1 MGKREMLDNGNLSA
15 KDDKEKMKVD
25 VIGVPIDLGASRR
38 GVDMGPS
45 AIRYAGLR
53 RQLLEMGLDYRDKG
67 NIPVDV
73 IDYDEES
80 PRRPRHIEQIN
91 RVNEMLA
98 DQVSKSLQEGCF
110 PVVLGGD
117 HSIAVGTILGV
128 QREFKNIGIIWMD
141 AHGDFNSLESSI
153 TGNLH
158 GMSLAASTGRGAA
171 ELTSFRSTDT
181 PFVDPEKV
189 VIVGARSIDK
199 EEGRLLLESGVTI
212 FTISDIDMY
221 GMRCIM
227 EKAIRIAGEGTSGY
241 HVSFDMD
248 VLNPNEAPG
257 VGTPVYGGL
266 TYREAHL
273 ASEMIAEDGRILS
286 LEMVEVN
293 PILDQRNQTSEIA
306 VSLVCSLLGK
316 QIIKRSG

>member
-1 MGKREMLDNGNLSA
+1 MRI
-15 KDDKEKMKVD
+15 D

-53 RQLLEMGLDYRDKG
+53 KQLLDMGLDYRDKG

-73 IDYDEES
+73 IEYYEEN
-80 PRRPRHIEQIN
+80 PKRKRHIEQIN
-91 RVNEMLA
+91 RVNLHLA
-98 DQVSKSLQEGCF
+98 DQVSKTLREQRF

-117 HSIAVGTILGV
+117 HSIAIGTVMGV
-128 QREFKNIGIIWMD
+128 QREKKNIGIIWMD
-141 AHGDFNSLESSI
+141 AHGDYNNPQSSL
-153 TGNLH
+153 TGNPH
-158 GMSLAASTGRGAA
+158 GMPLAAVTGSNAD
-171 ELTSFRSTDT
+171 ELVPYKLRDI
-181 PFVDPEKV
+181 PYVNPENV
-189 VIVGARSIDK
+189 VIVGARSIDR
-199 EEGRLLLESGVTI
+199 EEGRLLLKSGVTV
-212 FTISDIDMY
+212 FTIADIDMY
-221 GMRCIM
+221 GMRFIM
-227 EKAIRIAGEGTSGY
+227 EKAINIAGSGTSGY

-248 VLNPNEAPG
+248 VLNPTEAPG

-273 ASEMIAEDGRILS
+273 ASEMIAEDGRMVS

-293 PILDQRNQTSEIA
+293 PILDNRNQTYEIA

-316 QIIKRSG
+316 QIIHSD

>member
-1 MGKREMLDNGNLSA
+1 MMDSKIQI
-15 KDDKEKMKVD
+15 D

-53 RQLLEMGLDYRDKG
+53 KQLLEMGLDYRDKG
-67 NIPVDV
+67 NIPVD
-73 IDYDEES
+73 IIEYHEEN
-80 PRRPRHIEQIN
+80 PKRERHIQQIN
-91 RVNEMLA
+91 HVNEMLA
-98 DQVSKSLQEGCF
+98 DQVSKSLRKGCF

-117 HSIAVGTILGV
+117 HSIAVGTVLGV
-128 QREFKNIGIIWMD
+128 QQELSNIGVIWMD
-141 AHGDFNSLESSI
+141 AHGDFNNPQSSL
-153 TGNLH
+153 TGNPH
-158 GMSLAASTGRGAA
+158 GMSLAACTGRGAA
-171 ELTSFRSTDT
+171 ELTPFRQEDT

-199 EEGRLLLESGVTI
+199 EEGRLLLEAGVTV

-221 GMRCIM
+221 GMRSIM
-227 EKAIRIAGEGTSGY
+227 EKAIEIAGAGTKGY

-273 ASEMIAEDGRILS
+273 AAEMIAQDGRMVSMEI
-286 LEMVEVN
+286 VEVN
-293 PILDQRNQTSEIA
+293 PILDNRNQTSEIA
-306 VSLVCSLLGK
+306 VTLVCSLLGK
-316 QIIKRSG
+316 QIIQHFD

>member
-1 MGKREMLDNGNLSA
+1 
-15 KDDKEKMKVD
+15 MKID

-53 RQLLEMGLDYRDKG
+53 KELLDMGLEYRDKG

-73 IDYDEES
+73 IEYHEES
-80 PRRPRHIEQIN
+80 PRRERHIEQIKQ
-91 RVNEMLA
+91 VNEMLA
-98 DQVSKSLQEGCF
+98 DQVSKTLRESRF
-110 PVVLGGD
+110 PAVLGGD
-117 HSIAVGTILGV
+117 HSIAIGTVMGV
-128 QREFKNIGIIWMD
+128 QREKKNIGIIWMD
-141 AHGDFNSLESSI
+141 AHGDFNNPESSL
-153 TGNLH
+153 TGNPH
-158 GMSLAASTGRGAA
+158 GMPLAAVTGNGAA
-171 ELTSFRSTDT
+171 ELVPFNLRQI
-181 PFVDPEKV
+181 PFVNPENV

-199 EEGRLLLESGVTI
+199 EEGRLLLKSGVTV

-221 GMRCIM
+221 GMRNIM
-227 EKAIRIAGEGTSGY
+227 EKAIKIAGSGTAGY

-248 VLNPNEAPG
+248 VLNPTEAPG

-273 ASEMIAEDGRILS
+273 AAEMIAEDGRIVS

-293 PILDQRNQTSEIA
+293 PILDNRNQTSEIA
-306 VSLVCSLLGK
+306 VTLVCSLLGK
-316 QIIKRSG
+316 QIIHSD